1 MDKNWKEVM
10 DLAEKYGFIIQAY
23 GGVAMLATHQAQ
35 IEHYGQEKYEEI
47 QKMNGR
53 VEFEKSSTAAKLEKL
68 KELTE
73 NLKELTTRH
82 IFHKMTPSTC
92 SIPIQVFEN
101 REEWLEFARV
111 NFAITK
117 LLGESEG
124 GGE

>member
-1 MDKNWKEVM
+1 MARISMEEFQQIKAAYLHPYMGRFNDLWDKR
-10 DLAEKYGFIIQAY
+10 
-23 GGVAMLATHQAQ
+23 MLQLFDTIEAQ
-35 IEHYGQEKYEEI
+35 QQE
-47 QKMNGR
+47 
-53 VEFEKSSTAAKLEKL
+53 LEKL

-117 LLGESEG
+117 LLGESEV
-124 GGE
+124 GEDDCKM

>member
-1 MDKNWKEVM
+1 MLTKKQLRDAAGCVGHCEDCSVP
-10 DLAEKYGFIIQAY
+10 AE
-23 GGVAMLATHQAQ
+23 AQ
-35 IEHYGQEKYEEI
+35 QQE
-47 QKMNGR
+47 
-53 VEFEKSSTAAKLEKL
+53 LEKL

-117 LLGESEG
+117 LLGESEV
-124 GGE
+124 GEDDK

>member
-1 MDKNWKEVM
+1 MAVLSNDELNVIRENAKCNVTDNDMWGNETVVS
-10 DLAEKYGFIIQAY
+10 LINTIE
-23 GGVAMLATHQAQ
+23 AQ
-35 IEHYGQEKYEEI
+35 QQKIEQ
-47 QKMNGR
+47 
-53 VEFEKSSTAAKLEKL
+53 LEKL

-73 NLKELTTRH
+73 NLKELTARH

-117 LLGESEG
+117 LLGESEV
-124 GGE
+124 GEG